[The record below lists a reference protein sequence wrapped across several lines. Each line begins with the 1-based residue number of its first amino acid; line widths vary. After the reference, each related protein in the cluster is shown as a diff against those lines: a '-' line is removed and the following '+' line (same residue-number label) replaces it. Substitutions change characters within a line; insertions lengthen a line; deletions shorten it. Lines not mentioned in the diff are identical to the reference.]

1 MDMQVSA
8 TMIIPLDELQPDT
21 LTAIIEQFVLGE
33 GTDYG
38 EQVYSLQQKVAM
50 VRRQLEKGE
59 ALLVY
64 SELHDSVNIIPATT
78 YQPDA

>member
-1 MDMQVSA
+1 
-8 TMIIPLDELQPDT
+8 MIIPLDELQPDT